1 MKQEPL
7 AYRMSPRTLTDFI
20 GQEHILGPGKMLRRM
35 IQADQLSS
43 IILFGPPGT
52 GKTSLARIIANTTEA
67 TFRQINAVTSGIKEI
82 KGIVEESGNYLMNPT
97 GRMVLFVDEIH
108 RFNKSQQ
115 DALLPHVENGQ
126 LILVGATTEN
136 PYFEVNKALLSRST
150 VFQLYPLTT
159 ENIRAIILQC
169 LEDSERGLGREKI
182 TLREDAL
189 DFLADVSN
197 GDARTALNALE
208 LACMTTLAEEDGTI
222 DLTLEVIQECV
233 QKKPLRYDAS
243 GEEHYD
249 TISAFIKSMRGSDPD
264 ATVFYLARM
273 LEAGEDP
280 AFIARRIV
288 ICSAEDVG
296 MANPQALS
304 IAVAAWQAVEMIGM
318 PEARIV
324 LAEAAIMVATS
335 QKSNRAYM
343 ALDQALADVRNR
355 DTGDIPFYLRN
366 APVKEMQTNLGY
378 GTGYKYAHDY
388 PQAVAPQEFLPE
400 RMRCKTYYDPSA
412 QGYEAKVQAWL
423 KVVKEILHS
432 EGG

>member
-7 AYRMSPRTLTDFI
+7 AYRMSPLTLDDFV

-52 GKTSLARIIANTTEA
+52 GKTSIARIIANTTKA
-67 TFRQINAVTSGIKEI
+67 TFRQINAVTSGIKDI
-82 KGIVEESGNYLMNPT
+82 KAIVEESGNYLMNPT

-159 ENIRAIILQC
+159 DNIKEIIRQTLT
-169 LEDSERGLGREKI
+169 DPTRGLGQEKI
-182 TLREDAL
+182 VLQDDAL

-208 LACMTTLAEEDGTI
+208 LAYMTTGASPDGTI

-288 ICSAEDVG
+288 ICASEDVG

-335 QKSNRAYM
+335 QKSNRAYL
-343 ALDQALADVRNR
+343 AIDQALTDVRTR
-355 DTGDIPFYLRN
+355 DTGEIPFYLRN

-400 RMRCKTYYDPSA
+400 KMRGTKYYEPSD
-412 QGYEAKVQAWL
+412 QGFEAKVQARM
-423 KVVKEILHS
+423 KVVNEILHS
-432 EGG
+432 EDS